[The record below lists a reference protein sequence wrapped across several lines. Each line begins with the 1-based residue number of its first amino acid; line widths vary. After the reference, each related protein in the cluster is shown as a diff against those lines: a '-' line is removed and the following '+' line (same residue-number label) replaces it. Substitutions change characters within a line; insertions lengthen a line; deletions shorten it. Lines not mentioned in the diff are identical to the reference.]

1 MLKCFTRTV
10 VISIAAAL
18 LLSACQKGPKQ
29 VELFAKAKSFQE
41 QSNFKGAID
50 AYQEYVKRFPKSPE
64 APQCQFMIG
73 YLYANHLSNL
83 ELAKKAYE
91 DFIQKY
97 PEHELVK
104 DAQWEL
110 DHLGKDVN
118 EIEELNKKL
127 GTTQD
132 TTKSVH

>member
-1 MLKCFTRTV
+1 MLKGFTRTL
-10 VISIAAAL
+10 VICLAL
-18 LLSACQKGPKQ
+18 SLVFSACKQGPKQ
-29 VELFAKAKSFQE
+29 EELFAKAKTLQE

-73 YLYANHLSNL
+73 YLYANHLDNL
-83 ELAKKAYE
+83 EMAKKAYE

-118 EIEELNKKL
+118 DIEELNKKL
-127 GTTQD
+127 GSSQD
-132 TTKSVH
+132 TTKPKQ